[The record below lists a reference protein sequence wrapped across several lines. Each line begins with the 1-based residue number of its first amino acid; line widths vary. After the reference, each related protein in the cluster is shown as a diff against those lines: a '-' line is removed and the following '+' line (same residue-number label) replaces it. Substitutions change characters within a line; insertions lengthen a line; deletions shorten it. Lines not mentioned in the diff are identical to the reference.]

1 MKTLLLD
8 GPSLIYRA
16 FFGVPP
22 TMKDASGMQVNA
34 VRGFIDMLATLQLDR
49 KPDEI
54 IAVIDADWRPAFRVE
69 AYAGF
74 KSERQPEPEELTPQF
89 ALIDIVVDA
98 FGIRRAEAA
107 GLEADDVIATMAGQV
122 TGTDVAEIITGDRD
136 LLCLVRDP
144 NVRMLFTV
152 KGVREMKEFDE
163 AEVEASYGI
172 PPRLYCEFAMMRGD
186 PSDGLPGVV
195 GVGPKR
201 ASALIQQ
208 YGSLAGVYEHLD
220 ELSPKQAAS
229 FEAATDYLEAMK
241 VVVPPVTDAKIVMT
255 ERGEPD
261 EELLKDLAQAHNL
274 EGPVDR
280 LLSALRRLP

>member
-1 MKTLLLD
+1 
-8 GPSLIYRA
+8 
-16 FFGVPP
+16 
-22 TMKDASGMQVNA
+22 MKDASGMQVNA
-34 VRGFIDMLATLQLDR
+34 VRGFIDMMATLQLDR

-74 KSERQPEPEELTPQF
+74 KADRPAEPQELTPQF
-89 ALIDIVVDA
+89 SLIDIMVDA

-107 GLEADDVIATMAGQV
+107 GLEADDVIATMAGKV
-122 TGTDVAEIITGDRD
+122 SGDDVAEIVTGDRD

-201 ASALIQQ
+201 ASALLQS
-208 YGSLAGVYEHLD
+208 YGSLAAVYEHLD
-220 ELSPKQAAS
+220 ELSLKQAGA
-229 FEAATDYLEAMK
+229 FEAARDYLEAMK
-241 VVVPPVTDAKIVMT
+241 IVVPPVTDADVKMT
-255 ERGEPD
+255 DRGKPD
-261 EELLKDLAQAHNL
+261 EELLRDLAKAHNL

-280 LLSALRRLP
+280 LLAAMRAAS